1 MLGNITPAMIAQ
13 MEASSHYQAAGHQL
27 GDAYSLPYGPSDS
40 ISNNTSFNINFSG
53 MTINQIVA
61 LVQKMFKQGPN
72 FDPGN
77 FNTQLDMYALIRNI
91 GAEWSS
97 MSPTD
102 QAKFIGP
109 NGVLS
114 ATLGPNGSPVLQAIA
129 IDLITSIVGGVYY
142 STNPPSQS
150 AAQAMLSS
158 LQADLTN
165 LVGQGATFLQPFLNA
180 ANGFNLN
187 TFIKDQPAGFTQA
200 DFMEEQTFQFQADYS
215 MNGYSTYVTNQMT
228 SDWINDLL
236 AGVTNPG
243 MALMILISCV
253 FISQNG
259 DFQNQIGGKANE
271 TNALTNALIT
281 PTNGIQSFWNNNAG
295 HFTWAS
301 AQNFYAQLAAIEAI
315 VGNGSS
321 LAGDQRFQSDQASVN
336 ALYNDFNDP
345 SGTSATVPVLI
356 GPPGYQQTYQ
366 IPIGAL
372 YQSAITGQPIKTGQ
386 FGLPYNYQVTSAD
399 GQPNSFSTLLNSL
412 SIPTPGG
419 GTPGSGS
426 IVNPATTQ
434 ITTDIQNVLNATSA
448 QSNAVTTAVQSL
460 QQVIDK
466 FETLIVSILQD
477 WLNFE
482 KTTTSAPVNG

>member
-1 MLGNITPAMIAQ
+1 MSGNITPAMIAQ
-13 MEASSHYQAAGHQL
+13 MEANAHYQAAGQQS
-27 GDAYSLPYGPSDS
+27 GSTYGLPYGPSDS
-40 ISNNTSFNINFSG
+40 ISNNTDFNINFSS

-91 GAEWSS
+91 GAEWRS

-158 LQADLTN
+158 LQSDLSN

-187 TFIKDQPAGFTQA
+187 AFISQQPNGFNQA
-200 DFMEEQTFQFQADYS
+200 DFMEEQAFQFEADYS
-215 MNGYSTYVTNQMT
+215 MNGYSTYVTNKMT

-253 FISQNG
+253 LISQNG
-259 DFQNQIGGKANE
+259 DFQTQIGGKANE

-281 PTNGIQSFWNNNAG
+281 PTNGIQTAWNNNAG
-295 HFTWAS
+295 HFTWDS
-301 AQNFYAQLAAIEAI
+301 ARAFYAQLAAIEAI
-315 VGNGSS
+315 VGNGST

-345 SGTSATVPVLI
+345 NGMSATVPIVVN
-356 GPPGYQQTYQ
+356 GYTCQ

-372 YQSAITGQPIKTGQ
+372 YQSAMTGLPIPAGK
-386 FGLPYNYQVTSAD
+386 FGLFSNYQVTMLD
-399 GQPNSFSTLLNSL
+399 GKENSFSTLLNSL
-412 SIPTPGG
+412 SIPTAAGG
-419 GTPGSGS
+419 GQPGSGS
-426 IVNPATTQ
+426 IVNPSVTQ
-434 ITTDIQNVLNATSA
+434 ITTNIQNVLNATSA

-482 KTTTSAPVNG
+482 KTTTSAQLNG